1 MTERSETFEVHPMK
15 GHSRGEWYGT
25 LDDIAES
32 SETAE
37 YWAVFGVTH
46 RGNKHCLG
54 EFPTESAAHAA
65 VRGLQY
71 FPPPRENFVGTVPGG
86 GIVIRESSSSKRS
99 RRIVQLEVAKSDDG
113 AMVELFAL
121 CNDGTVWHR
130 GVGVRGNRGLIE
142 DSWNEITLE
151 GIKQ

>member
-1 MTERSETFEVHPMK
+1 MK

-25 LDDIAES
+25 LDDIVDS
-32 SETAE
+32 SENAE

-65 VRGLQY
+65 VRGLRY
-71 FPPPRENFVGTVPGG
+71 FPPPKEKVLGTVTGG
-86 GIVIRESSSSKRS
+86 GMIIGLSSTSAHQRK
-99 RRIVQLEVAKSDDG
+99 IVQLEIAKSQDDS
-113 AMVELFAL
+113 AMLELFAL

-130 GVGVRGNRGLIE
+130 GVGIRGNRGFME
-142 DSWNEITLE
+142 EHWNEITLE
-151 GIKQ
+151 GMNE